1 MDDYFRVHTPTRRAA
16 AADAGFISRR
26 ERGEAQLVRVL
37 EQSNIVPDPL
47 SLGCLF
53 HGKRKMRKRLER
65 ETICFANVFSTLAR
79 KAEGL
84 YRLLSENIFEPN
96 GSQLVADR
104 TGNPPFAVPSTMKE
118 RGLNEPLIKTTAA
131 TTKKTEFCLGCW
143 RLLWLNQQKKKKK
156 ETNIRR
162 E

>member
-1 MDDYFRVHTPTRRAA
+1 MDDYFRVHTPTRRAEQQML
-16 AADAGFISRR
+16 GSYPER

-47 SLGCLF
+47 SLC
-53 HGKRKMRKRLER
+53 RKRLER

-104 TGNPPFAVPSTMKE
+104 TGNPPYLRP
-118 RGLNEPLIKTTAA
+118 
-131 TTKKTEFCLGCW
+131 
-143 RLLWLNQQKKKKK
+143 
-156 ETNIRR
+156 
-162 E
+162 